1 MGGAR
6 GVTTTPTTPST
17 VPSTPAPATPQLVNR
32 GVGMSTLPVSPTGPT
47 GLPSTSNKGG
57 GSPTVPAAAPPP
69 PPQMSSLISG
79 YGTPPLSTSNKGGGS
94 ATLPSPTFASDP
106 VVAQPLP
113 TPVQSN
119 KGGGVSSPL
128 IPTPTSPY
136 TGLASIPLS
145 PYGSTGYTSPGPQ
158 IDVTELS
165 RTNFD
170 DELTARDTL
179 RRLDAI
185 DKRFAEQDAAKAAAE
200 ANAPTAEQRQAEQD
214 RIFRESQR
222 RFYEDQSMF

>member
-6 GVTTTPTTPST
+6 GVPTTPTTPAT
-17 VPSTPAPATPQLVNR
+17 VPATPAPATPQLVNR
-32 GVGMSTLPVSPTGPT
+32 GAGMSTLPVSPAGPA
-47 GLPSTSNKGG
+47 GFPSASNKGG
-57 GSPTVPAAAPPP
+57 GTPTV
-69 PPQMSSLISG
+69 
-79 YGTPPLSTSNKGGGS
+79 
-94 ATLPSPTFASDP
+94 PSPTFASDP

-113 TPVQSN
+113 TPIQSN
-119 KGGGVSSPL
+119 KGGGITSPL
-128 IPTPTSPY
+128 VSAPTSPF

-179 RRLDAI
+179 RRLVDIEEKLSSQGSSIESLSA
-185 DKRFAEQDAAKAAAE
+185 RTTPEQFAREQE
-200 ANAPTAEQRQAEQD
+200 LRRQREQS
-214 RIFRESQR
+214 IGH
-222 RFYEDQSMF
+222 

>member
-1 MGGAR
+1 MGGSIGTPVA
-6 GVTTTPTTPST
+6 PTTPAT
-17 VPSTPAPATPQLVNR
+17 TPATPQLVNR
-32 GVGMSTLPVSPTGPT
+32 GAGMSTLPVPPTGPI
-47 GLPSTSNKGG
+47 GFPSTSNKGG
-57 GSPTVPAAAPPP
+57 GTAA
-69 PPQMSSLISG
+69 I
-79 YGTPPLSTSNKGGGS
+79 
-94 ATLPSPTFASDP
+94 PSPTFASDP

-128 IPTPTSPY
+128 TPTPTSPY

-179 RRLDAI
+179 RRLEI
-185 DKRFAEQDAAKAAAE
+185 MEKRFADQDAAAA
-200 ANAPTAEQRQAEQD
+200 NVPTAEQRQAEQD
-214 RIFRESQR
+214 RIFAESR
-222 RFYEDQSMF
+222 SRFYEDYGYGP

>member
-17 VPSTPAPATPQLVNR
+17 VPATPAPATPQLVNR
-32 GVGMSTLPVSPTGPT
+32 GAGMSTLPVSPAGPA
-47 GLPSTSNKGG
+47 GFP
-57 GSPTVPAAAPPP
+57 
-69 PPQMSSLISG
+69 
-79 YGTPPLSTSNKGGGS
+79 STSNKGGGS

-128 IPTPTSPY
+128 TPTPTLPSS
-136 TGLASIPLS
+136 GLASIPLS

-179 RRLDAI
+179 RRLEI
-185 DKRFAEQDAAKAAAE
+185 MEKRFADQDAAA
-200 ANAPTAEQRQAEQD
+200 ANAPTAEQRRAEED
-214 RIFRESQR
+214 RLFAERQR
-222 RFYEDQSMF
+222 RFMAAQGAGGQ

>member
-32 GVGMSTLPVSPTGPT
+32 GAGMSTLPVSPAGPA
-47 GLPSTSNKGG
+47 GFPSTSNKGG
-57 GSPTVPAAAPPP
+57 GTAA
-69 PPQMSSLISG
+69 I
-79 YGTPPLSTSNKGGGS
+79 
-94 ATLPSPTFASDP
+94 PSPTFASDP

-128 IPTPTSPY
+128 TPTPTSPY

-179 RRLDAI
+179 RRLEI
-185 DKRFAEQDAAKAAAE
+185 MEKRFADQDAAA

-214 RIFRESQR
+214 RIFAESRR
-222 RFYEDQSMF
+222 RFYEDQGVGN

>member
-1 MGGAR
+1 MVGSIGTPVA
-6 GVTTTPTTPST
+6 PTTPAT
-17 VPSTPAPATPQLVNR
+17 TPATIPSKPQLVNR
-32 GVGMSTLPVSPTGPT
+32 GAGMSTLPVPPTGPI
-47 GLPSTSNKGG
+47 GFP
-57 GSPTVPAAAPPP
+57 
-69 PPQMSSLISG
+69 
-79 YGTPPLSTSNKGGGS
+79 STSNKGGGS

-214 RIFRESQR
+214 RIFAERQR
-222 RFYEDQSMF
+222 RFMEAQGFGDGQ

>member
-6 GVTTTPTTPST
+6 GVTTTPTTPATPST
-17 VPSTPAPATPQLVNR
+17 VPATPAPATPQLVNR
-32 GVGMSTLPVSPTGPT
+32 GAGMSTLPVPPTVPTGF
-47 GLPSTSNKGG
+47 PSTSNKGG
-57 GSPTVPAAAPPP
+57 GTAA
-69 PPQMSSLISG
+69 I
-79 YGTPPLSTSNKGGGS
+79 
-94 ATLPSPTFASDP
+94 PSPTFASDP

-113 TPVQSN
+113 TPIQSN
-119 KGGGVSSPL
+119 KGGGITSPL
-128 IPTPTSPY
+128 TPTPTSPY

-179 RRLDAI
+179 RRLEI
-185 DKRFAEQDAAKAAAE
+185 MEKRFADQDAAA
-200 ANAPTAEQRQAEQD
+200 ANAPTAEQRRAEED
-214 RIFRESQR
+214 RLFAERQR
-222 RFYEDQSMF
+222 RFMEAQGFGDGQ

>member
-17 VPSTPAPATPQLVNR
+17 PAPATPQLVNR
-32 GVGMSTLPVSPTGPT
+32 GAGMSTLPVSPAGPA
-47 GLPSTSNKGG
+47 GFPSTSNKGG

-69 PPQMSSLISG
+69 PPQMSSLIRG

-179 RRLDAI
+179 RRLEI
-185 DKRFAEQDAAKAAAE
+185 MEKRFADQDAAKAAAE

>member
-1 MGGAR
+1 MGGSR
-6 GVTTTPTTPST
+6 GLPVAPTTPAAT
-17 VPSTPAPATPQLVNR
+17 TPATPQLVNR
-32 GVGMSTLPVSPTGPT
+32 GAGMSTLPVSPTGPT

-57 GSPTVPAAAPPP
+57 GSSIVPAAPPP
-69 PPQMSSLISG
+69 PPPTSSL
-79 YGTPPLSTSNKGGGS
+79 PLSTSNKGGGS
-94 ATLPSPTFASDP
+94 AAIPSPTFASDP

-119 KGGGVSSPL
+119 KGGGVTSPL
-128 IPTPTSPY
+128 TPAPTSPF

-158 IDVTELS
+158 IDVTKLS

-179 RRLDAI
+179 RRLDEI

-200 ANAPTAEQRQAEQD
+200 ANQQADNDTEVQNWARLQREYYD
-214 RIFRESQR
+214 
-222 RFYEDQSMF
+222 DLSMGN

>member
-1 MGGAR
+1 MGMGGMG
-6 GVTTTPTTPST
+6 GVS
-17 VPSTPAPATPQLVNR
+17 STPIATAQTPATPQLVNR
-32 GVGMSTLPVSPTGPT
+32 GAGMSTLPVSPAGPT
-47 GLPSTSNKGG
+47 GFPNTSNKGG
-57 GSPTVPAAAPPP
+57 GTPTVPAAAPPP
-69 PPQMSSLISG
+69 PPPTSSL
-79 YGTPPLSTSNKGGGS
+79 PLSTSNKGGGS
-94 ATLPSPTFASDP
+94 AAIPSPTFASDP

-119 KGGGVSSPL
+119 KGGGISSPL
-128 IPTPTSPY
+128 TPTPTSPF

-145 PYGSTGYTSPGPQ
+145 PYGSTGYTSPSPQ

-200 ANAPTAEQRQAEQD
+200 ANALSAAEQRQQEVEDFGRLQ
-214 RIFRESQR
+214 REYWAS
-222 RFYEDQSMF
+222 ENSVSD

>member
-6 GVTTTPTTPST
+6 GVTTTPTTPATPST
-17 VPSTPAPATPQLVNR
+17 VPATPAPATPQLVNR
-32 GVGMSTLPVSPTGPT
+32 GAGMSTLPVPPTVPTGF
-47 GLPSTSNKGG
+47 PSTSNKGG
-57 GSPTVPAAAPPP
+57 GTAA
-69 PPQMSSLISG
+69 I
-79 YGTPPLSTSNKGGGS
+79 
-94 ATLPSPTFASDP
+94 PSPTFASDP

-128 IPTPTSPY
+128 TPTPTSPY

-165 RTNFD
+165 KTSFD
-170 DELTARDTL
+170 PELTARDTL

-185 DKRFAEQDAAKAAAE
+185 DKRFLEQDAAA
-200 ANAPTAEQRQAEQD
+200 ANAPTAEEIQAEQD
-214 RIFRESQR
+214 RIFAESR
-222 RFYEDQSMF
+222 SRFYDDYGNGP

>member
-1 MGGAR
+1 MGGSIGTPVA
-6 GVTTTPTTPST
+6 PTTPAAT
-17 VPSTPAPATPQLVNR
+17 TPATPQLVNR
-32 GVGMSTLPVSPTGPT
+32 GAGMSTLPVSPT

-69 PPQMSSLISG
+69 PPQMSSLIRG
-79 YGTPPLSTSNKGGGS
+79 YGTPPLSTSNKGGGT
-94 ATLPSPTFASDP
+94 AAIPSPTFASDP

-128 IPTPTSPY
+128 TPTPTLPSS
-136 TGLASIPLS
+136 GLASIPLS

-179 RRLDAI
+179 RRLEI
-185 DKRFAEQDAAKAAAE
+185 MEKRFADQDAAAA
-200 ANAPTAEQRQAEQD
+200 NVPTAEQRRAEED
-214 RIFRESQR
+214 RLFAERQR
-222 RFYEDQSMF
+222 RFMEAQGFGDGQ

>member
-17 VPSTPAPATPQLVNR
+17 VPATPAPATPQLVNR
-32 GVGMSTLPVSPTGPT
+32 GAGMSTLPVSPAGPA
-47 GLPSTSNKGG
+47 GFP
-57 GSPTVPAAAPPP
+57 
-69 PPQMSSLISG
+69 
-79 YGTPPLSTSNKGGGS
+79 STSNKGGGS

-128 IPTPTSPY
+128 TPTPTSPY

-179 RRLDAI
+179 RRLEI
-185 DKRFAEQDAAKAAAE
+185 MEKRFADQDAAA
-200 ANAPTAEQRQAEQD
+200 ANAPTAEQRRAEED
-214 RIFRESQR
+214 RLFAERQR
-222 RFYEDQSMF
+222 RFMAAQADGH

>member
-1 MGGAR
+1 MGGSIGTPVA
-6 GVTTTPTTPST
+6 PTTPAT
-17 VPSTPAPATPQLVNR
+17 TPATTSATPQLVNR
-32 GVGMSTLPVSPTGPT
+32 GAGMSTLPVSPTGPT

-69 PPQMSSLISG
+69 PPQMSSLIRG

-113 TPVQSN
+113 TPIQSN

-128 IPTPTSPY
+128 TPTPTSPY

-165 RTNFD
+165 KTSFD
-170 DELTARDTL
+170 PELTARDTL

-185 DKRFAEQDAAKAAAE
+185 DKRFAEQDAAA
-200 ANAPTAEQRQAEQD
+200 ANAPTAEQIEAEQD
-214 RIFRESQR
+214 RIFAESQR
-222 RFYEDQSMF
+222 RYWEDQSMF

>member
-6 GVTTTPTTPST
+6 GVTTTPTTPAT
-17 VPSTPAPATPQLVNR
+17 TPATPQLVNR
-32 GVGMSTLPVSPTGPT
+32 GAGMSTLPVPPTTPATTPATIPSKPQLINRGAGMSTLPVPPTGPI
-47 GLPSTSNKGG
+47 GFPSTSNKGG
-57 GSPTVPAAAPPP
+57 GTAA
-69 PPQMSSLISG
+69 I
-79 YGTPPLSTSNKGGGS
+79 
-94 ATLPSPTFASDP
+94 PSPTFASDP
-106 VVAQPLP
+106 IVAQPLP
-113 TPVQSN
+113 TPIQSN
-119 KGGGVSSPL
+119 KGGGITSPL
-128 IPTPTSPY
+128 TPTPTSPY

-179 RRLDAI
+179 RRLEI
-185 DKRFAEQDAAKAAAE
+185 MEKRFADQDAAA

-214 RIFRESQR
+214 RIFAESQR
-222 RFYEDQSMF
+222 RYWDDQGVGN

>member
-1 MGGAR
+1 MGGSR
-6 GVTTTPTTPST
+6 GLPVAPTTPAAT
-17 VPSTPAPATPQLVNR
+17 TPATPQLVNR
-32 GVGMSTLPVSPTGPT
+32 GAGMSTLPVSPAGPT
-47 GLPSTSNKGG
+47 GFPNTSNKGG
-57 GSPTVPAAAPPP
+57 GTPTVPAAAPPP
-69 PPQMSSLISG
+69 PPPTSSL
-79 YGTPPLSTSNKGGGS
+79 PLSTSNKGGGS
-94 ATLPSPTFASDP
+94 AAIPSPTFASDP

-119 KGGGVSSPL
+119 KGGGISSPL
-128 IPTPTSPY
+128 TPTPTSPF

-145 PYGSTGYTSPGPQ
+145 PYGSTGYTSPSPQ

-200 ANAPTAEQRQAEQD
+200 ANALSAAEQRQQEVEDFGRLQ
-214 RIFRESQR
+214 REYWASEN
-222 RFYEDQSMF
+222 YGSNGD